1 MKIVEKIIQHLKY
14 KFLRLYLFFSKK
26 KKNQS
31 STELSADLKEGNTSA
46 NGVYKGCK
54 KIFSAGPD

>member
-1 MKIVEKIIQHLKY
+1 MKY